1 MVAALAIAGRL
12 DFNPLTDTLLN
23 DKGEVKLTAPLEMNC
38 LKGFDVGDNGFQAP
52 AEDGSSVLIAVSES
66 SDRLQLLPFEPWDGK
81 NITGAKLLI
90 KAFGKCTTDHIS
102 MAGPWLRFRGHL
114 DNISNNMLI
123 EL

>member
-1 MVAALAIAGRL
+1 M
-12 DFNPLTDTLLN
+12 
-23 DKGEVKLTAPLEMNC
+23 GEC
-38 LKGFDVGDNGFQAP
+38 GFQAP

-66 SDRLQLLPFEPWDGK
+66 SDRLHYAPFEPWDGK